1 MLTLMFNR
9 DRWQEIFQTIQ
20 KNRLR
25 TVLSGFTVA
34 LGIFIFIVLFGFGN
48 GLKNSFKQFFLDD
61 ATNTLWVY
69 PGQTSKPYRG
79 FKSNRRIE
87 FENSDLKDIKDNF
100 NFFIEDITPR
110 INRSDRVRYK
120 GESDNYSSRAVAPAH
135 QFIEK
140 TIMMKGRYI
149 NEDDV
154 MNKTK
159 NIVIGRLVAKDLFKD
174 EEPIG
179 KYLEMGTSA
188 FKVVGVFQ
196 DQSGDREE
204 RLIYMPY
211 TTRQLIEKNND
222 KINSIIVS
230 YRPELGYASALIFE
244 KQLRLFLKKKK
255 DIDPRDN
262 NGIRIRNIAD
272 QVKQNQQFAS
282 VLQIIVAF
290 VGIGTLIAGIIGI
303 SNIMVFVVKERT
315 KELGIRKALGA
326 TPKSVIGMVLQES
339 IFITTLSGILGMIF
353 GIALLGKIGD
363 RLEQFFIIDPYIDNF
378 TALIATVLLILFG
391 AIAGYIPAKR
401 AARIKP
407 IVALRDE

>member
-1 MLTLMFNR
+1 MFSR
-9 DRWQEIFQTIQ
+9 DRWQEIFETIR
-20 KNRLR
+20 KNKLR

-61 ATNTLWVY
+61 ATNTLFVY
-69 PGQTSKPYRG
+69 PGRTSKPYRG
-79 FKSNRRIE
+79 FKANRRIE
-87 FENSDLKDIKDNF
+87 FENSDLKDIKENF
-100 NFFIEDITPR
+100 KFFVEDITPR
-110 INRSDRVRYK
+110 INRSARVRYK

-135 QFIEK
+135 QISEK
-140 TIMMKGRYI
+140 PIIMKGRFI

-154 MNKTK
+154 ANKTK
-159 NIVIGRLVAKDLFKD
+159 NVVIGRLVANDLFKNED
-174 EEPIG
+174 PIG

-204 RLIYMPY
+204 RLIYLPY
-211 TTRQLIEKNND
+211 TTRQLLEKNND
-222 KINSIIVS
+222 KVNSIIVS
-230 YRPELGYASALIFE
+230 FRPELGYATALVFE
-244 KQLRLFLKKKK
+244 KQLRLFLKNKK

-262 NGIRIRNIAD
+262 NGIRIRNVAD
-272 QVKQNQQFAS
+272 QIRQNQQFAS

-326 TPKSVIGMVLQES
+326 TPKSVIAMVLQES
-339 IFITTLSGILGMIF
+339 IFITAVSGIIGMMA
-353 GIALLGKIGD
+353 GIALLSNMGD
-363 RLEQFFIIDPYIDNF
+363 RLEQFFIIDPYVDNL
-378 TALIATVLLILFG
+378 TAFIATILLIIFG

-401 AARIKP
+401 AAGIKP

>member
-1 MLTLMFNR
+1 MFNR
-9 DRWQEIFQTIQ
+9 DRWQEIFQTIR

-25 TVLSGFTVA
+25 TFLSGFTVA

-69 PGQTSKPYRG
+69 PGLTSKPYRG
-79 FKSNRRIE
+79 FKANRRIE
-87 FENSDLKDIKDNF
+87 FENSDLKDISDNF
-100 NFFIEDITPR
+100 NFFLEDITPR
-110 INRSDRVRYK
+110 ITRRAAVKYK
-120 GESDNYSSRAVAPAH
+120 GESDNYSTIAVAPAH
-135 QFIEK
+135 QYMEK
-140 TIMMKGRYI
+140 TIMMKGRFI
-149 NEDDV
+149 HKDDIS
-154 MNKTK
+154 NKTK
-159 NIVIGRLVAKDLFKD
+159 IVVIGRLVAKDLFKD
-174 EEPIG
+174 EDPIG
-179 KYLEMGTSA
+179 KYLEIGSIA

-211 TTRQLIEKNND
+211 TTRQLLEKNNN
-222 KINSIIVS
+222 KIDYLIVS
-230 YRPELGYASALIFE
+230 FRPEMGYTSTLAFE
-244 KQLRLFLKKKK
+244 RQLRLFLKKKK

-262 NGIRIRNIAD
+262 NGIRIRNVAD
-272 QVKQNQQFAS
+272 QIRQNQQFAS

-315 KELGIRKALGA
+315 KELGVRKALGA
-326 TPKSVIGMVLQES
+326 TPKSVIAMVLQES
-339 IFITTLSGILGMIF
+339 IFITTLSGITGMIC
-353 GIALLGKIGD
+353 GIILLKNIGD
-363 RLEQFFIIDPYIDNF
+363 RLEQFFIIDPYIESLTAIIA
-378 TALIATVLLILFG
+378 TALLIIFG

-401 AARIKP
+401 AASIKP

>member
-1 MLTLMFNR
+1 MFSR
-9 DRWQEIFQTIQ
+9 DRWQEIFETIR
-20 KNRLR
+20 KNKLR

-61 ATNTLWVY
+61 ATNTLFVY
-69 PGQTSKPYRG
+69 PGRTSKPYRG
-79 FKSNRRIE
+79 FKANRRIE
-87 FENSDLKDIKDNF
+87 FENSDLKDIKENF
-100 NFFIEDITPR
+100 KFFVEDITPR
-110 INRSDRVRYK
+110 INRSARVRYK

-140 TIMMKGRYI
+140 TIIMKGRFI

-154 MNKTK
+154 ENKTK
-159 NIVIGRLVAKDLFKD
+159 NVVIGRLVANDLFKNED
-174 EEPIG
+174 PIG

-204 RLIYMPY
+204 RLIYLPY
-211 TTRQLIEKNND
+211 TTRQLLEKNND
-222 KINSIIVS
+222 KVNSIIVS
-230 YRPELGYASALIFE
+230 FRPELGYATALVFE
-244 KQLRLFLKKKK
+244 KQLRLFLKNKK

-262 NGIRIRNIAD
+262 NGIRIRNVAD
-272 QVKQNQQFAS
+272 QIRQNQQFAS

-315 KELGIRKALGA
+315 KELGIRKALGE
-326 TPKSVIGMVLQES
+326 TPKSVIAMVLQES
-339 IFITTLSGILGMIF
+339 IFITAVSGIIGMMA
-353 GIALLGKIGD
+353 GIALLSNMGD
-363 RLEQFFIIDPYIDNF
+363 RLEQFFIIDPYVDNL
-378 TALIATVLLILFG
+378 TAFIATILLIIFG

-401 AARIKP
+401 AAGIKP